1 LFRIKETG
9 DAEKTAKL
17 HQYVKDENLELAY
30 KNTSQCAKLN
40 KDPGYGIF
48 KNTFLLD
55 QHQKISL
62 VSVLPVSC
70 KIISDKNHTLQKSPQ
85 MYPNTSQIHVTSR
98 SGSLLGRKL

>member
-1 LFRIKETG
+1 MKETG

-62 VSVLPVSC
+62 VSVLPVSS
-70 KIISDKNHTLQKSPQ
+70 KITSDKITNCRNHHRCTQTPLRD
-85 MYPNTSQIHVTSR
+85 I
-98 SGSLLGRKL
+98 

>member
-1 LFRIKETG
+1 MKAAG
-9 DAEKTAKL
+9 AAEKTIEQ
-17 HQYVKDENLELAY
+17 HQYVEDENLDLAY
-30 KNTSQCAKLN
+30 KNTGQYAKLN
-40 KDPGYGIF
+40 KDPGYEIF

>member
-1 LFRIKETG
+1 MKATG
-9 DAEKTAKL
+9 DAEKTAEL
-17 HQYVKDENLELAY
+17 HQYVEDENLELAY

-62 VSVLPVSC
+62 VSVLPVSS
-70 KIISDKNHTLQKSPQ
+70 KITSDKNHTLQKSPQ
-85 MYPNTSQIHVTSR
+85 MHPNTSQIHVTSR
-98 SGSLLGRKL
+98 SGSSLGRRL